1 MALRPRKKKPAKKM
15 RMGGI
20 VKKQRGGVI
29 KKQRGGV
36 IKKKK

>member
-1 MALRPRKKKPAKKM
+1 MALRPRKKKTTKKM
-15 RMGGI
+15 RMGGV

-36 IKKKK
+36 VKKKK